1 MDARNTPLNVSV
13 LGVDDRLRTTLRM
26 FFQGPCK
33 SNVVMVGA
41 DDAEACI
48 IDMDG
53 LNADAILNES
63 RESFPGL
70 PLILLSLSE
79 QNEPGAIYVQKPI
92 QAKQMLAA
100 LDDVRALLETQQV
113 ERPVHKQAE
122 MAETDQV
129 PVLEMEKAFPGV
141 ETDIDSMDEFGI
153 DDVDLAM
160 DVEVADS
167 LMDDDTEI
175 DDERPMVV
183 FERNKNAEADVHRS
197 AHKAAMHLDEESYA
211 NFVGTVPDIDVNDP
225 QQVKAAHYETKKFLQ
240 GYVQSAFN
248 LARSKNRILRL
259 NTGWKPIVIFPHSHE
274 IWVDADDER
283 MRGFSIV
290 PVSAI
295 SDFSNGPGGTKG
307 ISISPFNLKVEGG
320 KQNPEMF
327 QSMDAFMWKLALWSS
342 AGRVPANIDL
352 NQPVFLRRWP
362 NLTRFV
368 LVPHS
373 IRIAALLIEQPRTLP
388 DVAKALGIRQQYVF
402 SFFSAAHA
410 LGIASQS
417 KQRGARV
424 PVPTKQKKAKAP
436 GFLGKILKRLKH

>member
-1 MDARNTPLNVSV
+1 
-13 LGVDDRLRTTLRM
+13 M

-33 SNVVMVGA
+33 SNVVMAGT

-53 LNADAILNES
+53 LNADTVLSENRA
-63 RESFPGL
+63 SFPGL
-70 PLILLSLSE
+70 PMILLSLSE

-100 LDDVRALLETQQV
+100 LDDVRSLLESQRQVPVSQQV
-113 ERPVHKQAE
+113 EMIETPQA
-122 MAETDQV
+122 
-129 PVLEMEKAFPGV
+129 LELEEVFPGV
-141 ETDIDSMDEFGI
+141 EAETDSLDAMDEFGM
-153 DDVDLAM
+153 DDVDLDM
-160 DVEVADS
+160 DVGVTDS
-167 LMDDDTEI
+167 LMEDDIEI
-175 DDERPMVV
+175 DDERPLVV
-183 FERNKNAEADVHRS
+183 FERNKTAEGDVHRS

-225 QQVKAAHYETKKFLQ
+225 QQVEAAHYNPKKFLQ

-295 SDFSNGPGGTKG
+295 SDFSHGPGGSKG
-307 ISISPFNLKVEGG
+307 ISISPFNLKVEGS

-342 AGRVPANIDL
+342 AGRVPASIDL
-352 NQPVFLRRWP
+352 NQPVFLRQWP

-373 IRIAALLIEQPRTLP
+373 IRIAALLMEQPRPLP

-417 KQRGARV
+417 KQRVARV
-424 PVPTKQKKAKAP
+424 PVSSKQKKAKAP

>member
-1 MDARNTPLNVSV
+1 MAGT
-13 LGVDDRLRTTLRM
+13 G
-26 FFQGPCK
+26 
-33 SNVVMVGA
+33 
-41 DDAEACI
+41 DAEACI

-53 LNADAILNES
+53 LNAETILSEN
-63 RESFPGL
+63 RASFPGL
-70 PLILLSLSE
+70 PMILLSLSE

-100 LDDVRALLETQQV
+100 LDDVRNLLETQRQN
-113 ERPVHKQAE
+113 PVSKRAE
-122 MAETDQV
+122 VTETAQEA
-129 PVLEMEKAFPGV
+129 VLELEEAFSSV
-141 ETDIDSMDEFGI
+141 EADTDSMDEYDI
-153 DDVDLAM
+153 DDVDLEM
-160 DVEVADS
+160 DVDVADS
-167 LMDDDTEI
+167 LMGEDSTGI

-211 NFVGTVPDIDVNDP
+211 NFVGSVPDIDVNDP
-225 QQVKAAHYETKKFLQ
+225 QQVEAAHYDPKKFLQ

-424 PVPTKQKKAKAP
+424 PVPTKQKRAKAP